1 MNDLPGRRM
10 RELPLKSCPVCGGD
24 WFREA
29 DYYEFLREE
38 LLGYSWPTWPDLVG
52 QASQEAKTL
61 LVCLCGTPQS
71 HVIGGETT
79 PYPAKRRFMASSEN
93 GQECL
98 KRRNDEGSLRAA
110 AAEQLTSPEAL
121 HALAARLKGLERTIG
136 RRMRSGRGRP
146 WRLPTREPDA
156 KGRDVLVL
164 ALEEKAGLTSRK
176 AKQVVYAFW
185 KVMEACIRRGEVVE
199 TPMGVFRVTYG
210 PQPRE
215 QFGLGRQQLLYR
227 RPRKIAFNP
236 SPQLLEVC
244 DETRPT
250 EAVPKE
256 NSMPAVNVPNN
267 QYCCEQCGS
276 SYFVEG
282 QFRRYRKM
290 SSSLPGGDL
299 SPVTEDPVRALVCI
313 CGHPINPGKL
323 RRQSIAREDHAS
335 FQKSFAAAWVYRQ
348 SKHPQ
353 AIIGR
358 LSQSFAGKEAYER
371 LANQIA
377 NLEAILQARLPQ
389 SPQSPNA
396 SVPDTGS

>member
-29 DYYEFLREE
+29 DYYEFRREE
-38 LLGYSWPTWPDLVG
+38 LLGYSWPTWPVLVG
-52 QASQEAKTL
+52 QASQQARTL
-61 LVCLCGTPQS
+61 LVCLCGSPQP
-71 HVIGGETT
+71 HLIGGETT
-79 PYPAKRRFMASSEN
+79 PYPAQQRFMASSEN

-98 KRRNDEGSLRAA
+98 KRRNDEGSLLAS
-110 AAEQLTSPEAL
+110 AAEQLASPEAL
-121 HALAARLKGLERTIG
+121 NALAARLKGLERTIG

-176 AKQVVYAFW
+176 AKQVVCAFW

-199 TPMGVFRVTYG
+199 TPVGVFRATCG
-210 PQPRE
+210 PQTRE

-227 RPRKIAFNP
+227 RPRKIAFRP
-236 SPQLLEVC
+236 SLQLLEAC
-244 DETRPT
+244 DKTKSNC
-250 EAVPKE
+250 AVPKE
-256 NSMPAVNVPNN
+256 NSVPAVNVPNN

-323 RRQSIAREDHAS
+323 RRLSIAREDHAS
-335 FQKSFAAAWVYRQ
+335 FQRSFAAAWGYRQ
-348 SKHPQ
+348 SKQPQ
-353 AIIGR
+353 AIIDR
-358 LSQSFAGKEAYER
+358 LSQGFTGREEYQR

-377 NLEAILQARLPQ
+377 NLEAILQARIPP

>member
-1 MNDLPGRRM
+1 M
-10 RELPLKSCPVCGGD
+10 CGGD

-61 LVCLCGTPQS
+61 LVCLCGTPQP
-71 HVIGGETT
+71 HVIGGEIT
-79 PYPAKRRFMASSEN
+79 PSPSRQRFMASSEN

-121 HALAARLKGLERTIG
+121 NALAARLKGLERTIG

-176 AKQVVYAFW
+176 AKQVVSAFW
-185 KVMEACIRRGEVVE
+185 KVMEACIRRAEVVE
-199 TPMGVFRVTYG
+199 TPVGVFRATCG
-210 PQPRE
+210 PQPRQ
-215 QFGLGRQQLLYR
+215 QFVLGRQQLLLYR
-227 RPRKIAFNP
+227 RLRKVAFRP
-236 SPQLLEVC
+236 SRQLLEAC
-244 DETRPT
+244 NETSTPA
-250 EAVPKE
+250 AVPKE
-256 NSMPAVNVPNN
+256 NSVPAVIVPNN
-267 QYCCEQCGS
+267 QCCCEQCGS
-276 SYFVEG
+276 SYFAEG
-282 QFRRYRKM
+282 QFRRYRKI

-323 RRQSIAREDHAS
+323 RRQRIAREDRAS

-358 LSQSFAGKEAYER
+358 LSQGFTGKEEYER

-389 SPQSPNA
+389 SPQSPNE
-396 SVPDTGS
+396 SVPDTSVPDTRRGQQKQIKQPS